1 MCPGKK
7 IRYFYQNLKFIH
19 NAHRYMYI
27 YEHNYSKADKVNHGV
42 SGWVWLPDMST
53 TTAGAGELRW

>member
-1 MCPGKK
+1 MRPG
-7 IRYFYQNLKFIH
+7 RYFYQNFKFIH
-19 NAHRYMYI
+19 NAHRYMYTYI